1 MAVLLVP
8 VNLQTTWSVIK
19 FYCMVY
25 EKYIFEQKKMKL
37 WQKQQFMENK
47 TGLYS
52 MS

>member
-1 MAVLLVP
+1 
-8 VNLQTTWSVIK
+8 
-19 FYCMVY
+19 MVY